1 MASSPLVYPIFSV
14 LHVSS
19 RRPHC
24 LSSNLTRYPSDPSI
38 SSKAKTSNGWSTPQS
53 SLIFLRTSIII
64 LTFTAKP
71 RAQAIVHW
79 AHHVTH
85 DHIATRNSLDIAQC
99 RASLEEF
106 IGIYACWIHIL
117 ESRSTCL
124 WFGCWESWWSG
135 IYTVLVSRRSSC
147 RLSHCLWSY
156 MKMRLHCIRHCLWLG
171 CCIVRCRAKMDRVM
185 SQSIKS

>member
-38 SSKAKTSNGWSTPQS
+38 SSKAKTSHGWSTPQS
-53 SLIFLRTSIII
+53 SRIFLRTSIIL

-71 RAQAIVHW
+71 RAQAFVHW

-85 DHIATRNSLDIAQC
+85 DHVATWNSLDIAQC

-117 ESRSTCL
+117 ESRSTFL
-124 WFGCWESWWSG
+124 WF
-135 IYTVLVSRRSSC
+135 RRTDGVATILSSSVVEVVVVF
-147 RLSHCLWSY
+147 RIVFGPIW
-156 MKMRLHCIRHCLWLG
+156 RWG
-171 CCIVRCRAKMDRVM
+171 CIVFVIVSD
-185 SQSIKS
+185 